1 MWKSFFLWIVCLL
14 SASVASDA
22 RMAIAE
28 HPSAGAEKPAELK
41 AGFAERDITPEI
53 GMETPGGYGKT
64 YCRVIHDPCK
74 VRAAVLDDGKTR
86 VALVSVDGCVIF
98 RQVVQ
103 DAREAIQRQCGI
115 PHHAVLIGATHSHS
129 SGPLGDVQPGQYDH
143 ASPLV
148 KRLAYERSACADPRY
163 LKRVHQQIVD
173 AVCEA
178 DKLRTPS
185 QAGVGKGLA
194 RGLAF
199 SRRMRMKNGQVWT
212 HPGQGNPDILDYAS
226 PGDPEVGVLGAWDA
240 SGKLR
245 GCVVNFACHATTSPG
260 GISANY
266 IYYLEKVIRGYYGPD
281 VIVLFFPGD
290 AGDMTQV
297 DNLSPYANPDGDRWA
312 QIVGGSL
319 GAEALKALL
328 NMPTGPLLP
337 LDARNEV
344 LSINRRVPS
353 PQRVQRAYEIVQQDP
368 KQVNPTELTFATQIV
383 LLDALLQKGVA
394 TEVEV
399 QAIQVGPAV
408 FLASPGELFCQYQL
422 DQKARS
428 PFPVTFCVSVA
439 NGFNGYVPTDE
450 SFGPHG
456 GGYETRLMSN
466 SNLEVGAGRRIVET
480 ALKLAGQMQPGP
492 MPQRPKA
499 PPFHASWPYGNVPPE
514 VQ

>member
-98 RQVVQ
+98 RHVVQ

-115 PHHAVLIGATHSHS
+115 PQHAVLIGATHSHS

-212 HPGQGNPDILDYAS
+212 HPGKGNPDILDYAG
-226 PGDPEVGVLGAWDA
+226 PGDPEVAVLGAWDA

-245 GCVVNFACHATTSPG
+245 GCVVNFACHATTCLP

-290 AGDMTQV
+290 AGARRKWTISAPTPIPTV
-297 DNLSPYANPDGDRWA
+297 
-312 QIVGGSL
+312 IVGHRSSAAACA
-319 GAEALKALL
+319 AEALKALL
-328 NMPTGPLLP
+328 NMPTGPLVP

-383 LLDALLQKGVA
+383 LLDALLQKAWPPRLKCRRSRLGRPCSW
-394 TEVEV
+394 
-399 QAIQVGPAV
+399 PAPANCS
-408 FLASPGELFCQYQL
+408 ASISSIRKHG
-422 DQKARS
+422 ARS
-428 PFPVTFCVSVA
+428 QSHFA
-439 NGFNGYVPTDE
+439 
-450 SFGPHG
+450 
-456 GGYETRLMSN
+456 
-466 SNLEVGAGRRIVET
+466 
-480 ALKLAGQMQPGP
+480 
-492 MPQRPKA
+492 
-499 PPFHASWPYGNVPPE
+499 
-514 VQ
+514 